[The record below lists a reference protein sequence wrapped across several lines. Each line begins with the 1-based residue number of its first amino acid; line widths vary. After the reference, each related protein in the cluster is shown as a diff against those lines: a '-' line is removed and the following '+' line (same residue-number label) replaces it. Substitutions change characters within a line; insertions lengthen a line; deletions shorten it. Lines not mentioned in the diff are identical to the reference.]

1 MSRLLRFDSLKG
13 MLITLVVI
21 GHMIEFMMLDS
32 GIGRYVYTAI
42 YTFHMPLFVIL
53 SGYFFNRDCSGKKI
67 LKSIVTL
74 TETLVVF
81 QAIRILITSRGGEVW
96 SMKDIITPHWVLWYI
111 CSLILWRTATFLIFR
126 TFRNLRLRHL
136 ILVAIGLSLLAG
148 LVPLKNELAFQR
160 TFYFYPFFI
169 FGMALRNNMAL
180 IDRKPAKSIIGGS
193 ILLIICTIA
202 AFAILDILHFD
213 SFRFGLYGN
222 RPYQEFSDVIRK
234 YGCMTIGFVL
244 SVIALRFLP
253 ANMIFAR
260 IGMHSMPIYLLHTYF
275 IDIINRWLIETDILP
290 ANIGSVTIYSLAV
303 IAIIYLTCSHS
314 TFKYLSNPLSNTLQ
328 KLNSSRT

>member
-96 SMKDIITPHWVLWYI
+96 SMKDIITPHWVLW
-111 CSLILWRTATFLIFR
+111 
-126 TFRNLRLRHL
+126 
-136 ILVAIGLSLLAG
+136 
-148 LVPLKNELAFQR
+148 
-160 TFYFYPFFI
+160 
-169 FGMALRNNMAL
+169 
-180 IDRKPAKSIIGGS
+180 
-193 ILLIICTIA
+193 
-202 AFAILDILHFD
+202 
-213 SFRFGLYGN
+213 
-222 RPYQEFSDVIRK
+222 
-234 YGCMTIGFVL
+234 
-244 SVIALRFLP
+244 
-253 ANMIFAR
+253 
-260 IGMHSMPIYLLHTYF
+260 
-275 IDIINRWLIETDILP
+275 
-290 ANIGSVTIYSLAV
+290 
-303 IAIIYLTCSHS
+303 
-314 TFKYLSNPLSNTLQ
+314 
-328 KLNSSRT
+328 